1 MTNRNQSLVGKVLFI
16 TGATR
21 GIGLATLHKAV
32 EQGAKVFY
40 VAREDEEL
48 QSIQEKMRRM
58 GYETA
63 YAVCDVAEKDQI
75 ERAVELC
82 LKTFGRIDAFINNAG
97 VTSYQTIEEISV
109 DEAKRIFDTNF
120 WGVVNGSRAALP
132 ALRKSKGR
140 LINIGSVLSEVALP
154 LQGIYSASKFAVR
167 GFTNALRRELLGE
180 ESGVSVTLIMPSAI
194 NTPRRYE
201 MYEKFGA
208 LPPSRFVYS
217 ADVVAK
223 AILRSVENPI
233 REVRI
238 GAAAFIF
245 PWLER
250 FLPKLQDRIL
260 ANHFMENRQRRS
272 LLEPSKR
279 KELFPGHVMKSS
291 IVAELSYRKSLLA
304 SGVGAG
310 ALFWLFLRKKSPS
323 THLTT

>member
-1 MTNRNQSLVGKVLFI
+1 MSVHHQSLVGQVLFI
-16 TGATR
+16 TGATS
-21 GIGLATLHKAV
+21 GIGLATLYQAV

-40 VAREDEEL
+40 IARDEEKL
-48 QSIQEKMRRM
+48 QTLQEKMRRM

-82 LKTFGRIDAFINNAG
+82 LKTFGRIDTFINNAG
-97 VTSYQTIEEISV
+97 ITSYETIEEIPLE
-109 DEAKRIFDTNF
+109 EAKRVFDTNF

-132 ALRKSKGR
+132 ALKESQGR

-167 GFTNALRRELLGE
+167 GFTNALRRELLATE
-180 ESGVSVTLIMPSAI
+180 PNVSVTLIIPSAI
-194 NTPRRYE
+194 NTSRRHE
-201 MYEKFGA
+201 AYEKFGA
-208 LPPSRFVYS
+208 IPPSHFVYS
-217 ADVVAK
+217 ADVVAR
-223 AILRSVENPI
+223 AILKASTTPM

-238 GAAAFIF
+238 GIAAYIF
-245 PWLER
+245 PWMER
-250 FLPKLQDRIL
+250 FLPKVQDRLL

-272 LLEPSKR
+272 LLEPLRR

-291 IVAELSYRKSLLA
+291 IVAELSYRKSFLA

-310 ALFWLFLRKKSPS
+310 ALFWLFLRKKGPS
-323 THLTT
+323 SHITT